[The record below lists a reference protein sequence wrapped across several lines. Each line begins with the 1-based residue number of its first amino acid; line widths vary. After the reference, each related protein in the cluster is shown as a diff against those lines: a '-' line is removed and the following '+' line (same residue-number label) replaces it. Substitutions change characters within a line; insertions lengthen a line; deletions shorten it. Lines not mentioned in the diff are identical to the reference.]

1 MTYFV
6 SRGGQEWGPYSLAQL
21 QQYVSEGRIA
31 PSDLVRTEGVEQW
44 ATVSEVIGNIA
55 AAPPATNYG
64 TVPTYGD
71 SAAPVT
77 AATGD
82 LPPGLHWA
90 LVLLLSVV
98 TCGVFGWVWMFV
110 QAAYMRKQR
119 PGNTILILYAI
130 GLAVV
135 MFGGVCAGVLQ
146 QVSGHSESAVP
157 FQLLEFGGAITI
169 LVGHFKLRDAIEEA
183 FNIQLSGVM
192 TFFFNVIYFQYHLSR
207 IRAYKLTG
215 VWS

>member
-1 MTYFV
+1 VTYFV

-21 QQYVSEGRIA
+21 QQYVTEGRIA

-55 AAPPATNYG
+55 AAPPPTNYG
-64 TVPTYGD
+64 SVPVYGTPAAPG
-71 SAAPVT
+71 SAAP
-77 AATGD
+77 GD

-90 LVLLLSVV
+90 LVLLLAVV
-98 TCGVFGWVWMFV
+98 TCGVFGWIWMFV
-110 QAAYMRKQR
+110 QAAYMKKQR
-119 PGNTILILYAI
+119 PGNTVIVLYAI

-135 MFGGVCAGVLQ
+135 IFGALGAGVLEAA
-146 QVSGHSESAVP
+146 HSDGATG

-183 FNIQLSGVM
+183 FNVQLSGAM
-192 TFFFNVIYFQYHLSR
+192 TFFFNVVYFQYHLSR
-207 IRAYKLTG
+207 IRQYQLTG

>member
-1 MTYFV
+1 VTYFV

-55 AAPPATNYG
+55 AAPPPPNYG
-64 TVPTYGD
+64 TVPVYGAPAAGGE
-71 SAAPVT
+71 AAP
-77 AATGD
+77 GD

-90 LVLLLSVV
+90 LVLVLSIV
-98 TCGVFGWVWMFV
+98 TCGIFGWIWMFV
-110 QAAYMRKQR
+110 QAIYMKKQR
-119 PGNTILILYAI
+119 PGNTVITLYAV

-135 MFGGVCAGVLQ
+135 VLGAFCAGVLQ
-146 QVSGHSESAVP
+146 EVAHSDTAVA
-157 FQLLEFGGAITI
+157 FQLLEFGGGITI
-169 LVGHFKLRDAIEEA
+169 LVGHFKLRDSIEEA

-192 TFFFNVIYFQYHLSR
+192 TFFFNTIYFQYHLNR
-207 IRAYKLTG
+207 IRQFKLTG

>member
-1 MTYFV
+1 VTYFV

-55 AAPPATNYG
+55 ATPPTTNYG
-64 TVPTYGD
+64 TASVNG
-71 SAAPVT
+71 AASP
-77 AATGD
+77 GD

-90 LVLLLSVV
+90 LVLLLSIV
-98 TCGVFGWVWMFV
+98 TCGVFVWVWMFV
-110 QAAYMRKQR
+110 QAVYMKKQR
-119 PGNTILILYAI
+119 PGNTVITLYAI
-130 GLAVV
+130 GLVV
-135 MFGGVCAGVLQ
+135 VLFGAFCAGAMQ
-146 QVSGHSESAVP
+146 AMHSDSAVA
-157 FQLLEFGGAITI
+157 FQLVELGGGITV

-183 FNIQLSGVM
+183 FNIQLSGAM
-192 TFFFNVIYFQYHLSR
+192 TFFFNIVYFQYHLNR
-207 IRAYKLTG
+207 VRQYKLTG

>member
-1 MTYFV
+1 VTYFV

-21 QQYVSEGRIA
+21 QQYVAEGRIA
-31 PSDLVRTEGVEQW
+31 PSDLVRTDLVEQW
-44 ATVSEVIGNIA
+44 ATVSEVIGNSGA
-55 AAPPATNYG
+55 AVAPDTP
-64 TVPTYGD
+64 
-71 SAAPVT
+71 
-77 AATGD
+77 AATGSGD

-90 LVLLLSVV
+90 LVLLLAIV
-98 TCGVFGWVWMFV
+98 TCGVFSWVWMFV
-110 QAAYMRKQR
+110 LAAYMKKQR
-119 PGNTILILYAI
+119 PGNTIIVLYAV

-135 MFGGVCAGVLQ
+135 VFGGACAGALQAMHSDSVL
-146 QVSGHSESAVP
+146 A

-192 TFFFNVIYFQYHLSR
+192 TFFFNVIYFQYHLNR
-207 IRAYKLTG
+207 VRQYKLTG